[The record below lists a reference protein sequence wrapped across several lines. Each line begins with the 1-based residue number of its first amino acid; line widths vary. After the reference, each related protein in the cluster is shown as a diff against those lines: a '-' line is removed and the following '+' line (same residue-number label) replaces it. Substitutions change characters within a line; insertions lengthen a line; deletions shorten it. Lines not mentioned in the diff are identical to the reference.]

1 MAHETGLER
10 TRLVIRGVRSEL
22 RVEDGRVTIEKE
34 APTPSQVVFGIEQ
47 IRGTS
52 LDLPSPVGRGWVH
65 LAVVEGSTTPASE
78 LAAMADPYT
87 LPITARS
94 SGAARRLA
102 RLVDKHLRERGLPSE
117 AAFAGA
123 PPSDGRYSTGVALT
137 SVPPPGPAQPTPP
150 EARTGTAASAAHG
163 PRSGE
168 RPADELAS
176 DEVATDGPVSDERA
190 FDELV
195 SDGPVPDEL
204 VSDEVVSD
212 EVASETRGV
221 TAAREL
227 VAELT
232 QLAGLHAA
240 GALTDEEFRHAK
252 RRVLG

>member
-65 LAVVEGSTTPASE
+65 LAVVEGSTTPAGE

-150 EARTGTAASAAHG
+150 EARTGAAAPAASG
-163 PRSGE
+163 PRSDE
-168 RPADELAS
+168 RPADGLAPDGLAPDGLAPDGLGS
-176 DEVATDGPVSDERA
+176 DGLGSDRVASDGPVSDELA
-190 FDELV
+190 
-195 SDGPVPDEL
+195 SD
-204 VSDEVVSD
+204 
-212 EVASETRGV
+212 THGV